1 MYALYTYKTRTRFV
15 VIKRARDMKIK
26 KYIYTQSR
34 AQFHY
39 QKRDLER
46 SAAFGAFGARFE
58 EALEQIK
65 WKGGDFY
72 RHWS

>member
-1 MYALYTYKTRTRFV
+1 MRTRYV
-15 VIKRARDMKIK
+15 VIKRACDMKIIKIK
-26 KYIYTQSR
+26 KIHSPEPIFIIRNAISTG
-34 AQFHY
+34 
-39 QKRDLER
+39 

>member
-1 MYALYTYKTRTRFV
+1 
-15 VIKRARDMKIK
+15 MKIIK
-26 KYIYTQSR
+26 YIYIYTQSR
-34 AQFHY
+34 AQIHY

-46 SAAFGAFGARFE
+46 SAAFGARFE

-65 WKGGDFY
+65 WKGGDLY